1 MKSYLYQ
8 VSIDTHKLLLEN
20 YIFNIRLTIVDI
32 FFISFINSSC
42 IVIIMIVQLLLLLW
56 LLLPLLM
63 HALWWLLLLG
73 LRALAV
79 VSAAVKTASAGTAFE
94 LRLWSFQ

>member
-1 MKSYLYQ
+1 
-8 VSIDTHKLLLEN
+8 LLL
-20 YIFNIRLTIVDI
+20 
-32 FFISFINSSC
+32 
-42 IVIIMIVQLLLLLW
+42 LLHALLW
-56 LLLPLLM
+56 LLLLHAPLRLLQL